1 MAVNI
6 VTGYTGVAHVTSDDD
21 RAKNSSIFGAKKFI
35 LDYGNSFSAEKLNN
49 NQIRI
54 KDGMLINQGTQMGIE
69 PNDYEDVTIENGVSG
84 MTRIDLICMRYSKN
98 ADSAKESASLV
109 VIKGTAVSQ
118 GEPTVPEHTQGN
130 ILDGGDLIDDMPLYK
145 VRIESLSITDIS
157 SIPYTAPLDI
167 YTIYDVTKS
176 LTDELAKKIAQYVA
190 GSVAGV
196 KGTNNEEYKT
206 GLVTLSLD
214 DIKRNASETLDGLM
228 TTTQFKNLKN
238 LISTSKSAIGKDFPI
253 NYCRVVNLTSPI
265 NGSGNDLYALGIGL
279 NNEVYTYF
287 GNKGSV
293 TANWVKLQNSDF
305 KSISSSFSSQSPSI
319 SLSAIGLD
327 SLSELI
333 FVLTYNSSGDT
344 QENISV
350 TVPASMLANN
360 PSYVTTNLTM
370 GDATKGLF
378 AKIKITSNVVTLE
391 DFPLYN
397 GTSLYTMPNGNQRV
411 LSIYY
416 R

>member
-35 LDYGNSFSAEKLNN
+35 LNYGNSFSAEKLNN

-118 GEPTVPEHTQGN
+118 GEPPVPEYTKGN

-157 SIPYTAPLDI
+157 IIPYTAPLDI

-253 NYCRVVNLTSPI
+253 NYCRVVNLTAPI
-265 NGSGNDLYALGIGL
+265 NGSGNDLYAFGIGL

-287 GNKGSV
+287 GNNGSV
-293 TANWVKLQNSDF
+293 NSNWVKLQNSAF
-305 KSISSSFSSQSPSI
+305 KSLSASFTSASPSI
-319 SLSAIGLD
+319 SLGAIRLD

-333 FVLTYNSSGDT
+333 FVLTYNSSVQT
-344 QENISV
+344 VESV
-350 TVPASMLANN
+350 TLTVPASLLANT
-360 PSYVTTNLTM
+360 PSYISKILTL
-370 GDATKGLF
+370 GDSTKGLF
-378 AKIKITSNVVTLE
+378 AKVKITGTVVTLE
-391 DFPLYN
+391 NYPLYN
-397 GTSLYTMPNGNQRV
+397 GTSLYTMPTANIRS
-411 LSIYY
+411 LDIYY